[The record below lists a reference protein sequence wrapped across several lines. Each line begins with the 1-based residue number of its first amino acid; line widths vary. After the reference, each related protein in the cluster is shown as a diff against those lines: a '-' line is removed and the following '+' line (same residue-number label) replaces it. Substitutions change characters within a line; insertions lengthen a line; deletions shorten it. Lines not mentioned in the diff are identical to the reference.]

1 MTDTSLLRPKGLR
14 TFADY
19 WTHAPVA
26 FDRYLRG
33 SASNRGNEMP
43 RKTPVNTSIA
53 VLTRVNLRRQYA
65 SAGLVA
71 MVLMPVA
78 FSGLAAERTGSDY
91 PNRPLRILVGQEPG
105 GGVDLIARALV
116 QKLGEGLGV
125 NVVVDNRGGA
135 AGSIAAGVAAS
146 ATPDGYTA
154 LVASATYA
162 INPSIQ
168 RNLSFDP
175 SKDIQAV
182 TVIGSSPFIVLAN
195 PGAVP
200 ARSTKELIAAAKSQP
215 GHFTFASGGTGSTGH
230 LSAVLFSELA
240 GVQLTHVPYK
250 GTGPAM
256 VDLLGGRVHL
266 LFNSM
271 IQGMPYVRSGKLSAI
286 GVTSAKRSAAMP
298 SVPTIAE
305 TGLPGYDFSTWYALF
320 MHARAPQAA
329 VMRLHA
335 ETAKALG
342 QPEFRDRLAKS
353 GIEPGGSSP
362 AESTAY
368 VRDELVKWAKVVKA
382 SGMKID

>member
-1 MTDTSLLRPKGLR
+1 MS
-14 TFADY
+14 
-19 WTHAPVA
+19 
-26 FDRYLRG
+26 
-33 SASNRGNEMP
+33 
-43 RKTPVNTSIA
+43 RKTPVNAAIA

-78 FSGLAAERTGSDY
+78 FSGLAAERTGNDY

-105 GGVDLIARALV
+105 GGVDLIARALA
-116 QKLGEGLGV
+116 QKLGEVLGV

-200 ARSTKELIAAAKSQP
+200 VRSTKELIAAAKAQP

-271 IQGMPYVRSGKLSAI
+271 IQGMPYVRSGKLTAI

-342 QPEFRDRLAKS
+342 QPEFRDRLTKS

-368 VRDELVKWAKVVKA
+368 VREELVKWAKVVKA